1 MWRLLLKNNLKKKK
15 RKSELHSAPG
25 QLALKAPAASSYSPG
40 ASTIISGEVLIQKL
54 FERAWQGKK
63 KEKKSRFTPAG
74 FVRSVRAYRGP
85 IAATG
90 AERCIHKGIIP
101 GLHRTAGLLI
111 ACHNLWEIS
120 QKCCSLPARG
130 DAAQCFTYEEKKKK
144 KKKNAELSPHFNL
157 RFHSQDGS
165 QAFEGVRGV
174 WLGGVC
180 YEDGGVETEIFY
192 LATGE
197 AWNSHIP
204 LYRTCNPLF
213 VALPWQ
219 KNKLGKKKLE
229 KFCFYVLL
237 STPPPH
243 PCSPVLPCWRS
254 PRSSRLT
261 MRD

>member
-1 MWRLLLKNNLKKKK
+1 MWRLLLKRILKKEK

-25 QLALKAPAASSYSPG
+25 QLALKAAAASSYSPG

-63 KEKKSRFTPAG
+63 KKKKSRFTPAG

-120 QKCCSLPARG
+120 QKCCSLPAAEMLRSVSLM
-130 DAAQCFTYEEKKKK
+130 KKRKK
-144 KKKNAELSPHFNL
+144 RRKKTLNSPHFNL

-174 WLGGVC
+174 WLGGSVMK
-180 YEDGGVETEIFY
+180 
-192 LATGE
+192 TGE
-197 AWNSHIP
+197 S
-204 LYRTCNPLF
+204 R
-213 VALPWQ
+213 Q
-219 KNKLGKKKLE
+219 
-229 KFCFYVLL
+229 
-237 STPPPH
+237 
-243 PCSPVLPCWRS
+243 RS
-254 PRSSRLT
+254 FT
-261 MRD
+261 